1 MSDDH
6 YQLVSL
12 ATMHVLIVNR
22 AAEAQAEPVSTIHG
36 PARQTI
42 EAV

>member
-6 YQLVSL
+6 YHLLSL
-12 ATMHVLIVNR
+12 ATMLVSIVNR

-36 PARQTI
+36 QARHTI